1 MKNRMR
7 KQYQKNLTSAL
18 KEVNRE
24 IKKDNLW
31 FGRFEIRQGET
42 HFLKWDDN
50 SGGIL
55 FCRMRAF
62 DKATG
67 YYKDYRFEYSGK
79 YCDWKVWQIVNKFI
93 TQDCAVWR
101 SGDPRDQVRDYRK
114 TGVPQKLLRGVN
126 NYHLSEEYFDR
137 LGEV

>member
-18 KEVNRE
+18 KIVNRE

-31 FGRFEIRQGET
+31 LGRFEIRQGET
-42 HFLKWDDN
+42 QFLKWDDN

-55 FCRMRAF
+55 YCRMRVF

-67 YYKDYRFEYSGK
+67 YYKDYSFDYYGK
-79 YCDWKVWQIVNKFI
+79 ICNWKLWQIANKFI

-101 SGDPRDQVRDYRK
+101 SGDPREQVHDYRRI
-114 TGVPQKLLRGVN
+114 GVPQELLNAEVN
-126 NYHLSEEYFDR
+126 YFLKEEYFKN
-137 LGEV
+137 E

>member
-1 MKNRMR
+1 MKNRIR

-18 KEVNRE
+18 KGVNRE

-31 FGRFEIRQGET
+31 LGRFEIRQGET
-42 HFLKWDDN
+42 HFLEWDDK

-55 FCRMRAF
+55 YCRMRAF

-67 YYKDYRFEYSGK
+67 YYKDYRLEYSGK
-79 YCDWKVWQIVNKFI
+79 YCNWKLWEIMNKFI
-93 TQDCAVWR
+93 TQDCAVWHFE
-101 SGDPRDQVRDYRK
+101 DPRAQVRDYRK
-114 TGVPQKLLRGVN
+114 TDVPQKLLRGVN